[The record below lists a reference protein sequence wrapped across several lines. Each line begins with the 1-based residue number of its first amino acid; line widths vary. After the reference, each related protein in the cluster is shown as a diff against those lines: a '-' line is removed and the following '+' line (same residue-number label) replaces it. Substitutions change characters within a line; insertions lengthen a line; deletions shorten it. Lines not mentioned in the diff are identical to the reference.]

1 MGIMCF
7 LPEEEPGF
15 LDLAYPYILFVSSLF
30 LIATFVVYALV
41 PEMRNVHG
49 LCVMCQVAATT
60 VTYIGLGTVQLL
72 PSFYTPGPLCITIG
86 ISNMLRII
94 HILYE

>member
-1 MGIMCF
+1 MGMLCF
-7 LPEEEPGF
+7 PPKEEPGP
-15 LDLAYPYILFVSSLF
+15 LDSAYPYILFVSSLF
-30 LIATFVVYALV
+30 LIATFVVYAVV

-72 PSFYTPGPLCITIG
+72 PSFSAPGPLCITIG
-86 ISNMLRII
+86 ISNTSSSDK
-94 HILYE
+94 